1 MKKRMA
7 VAMMALLT
15 IGSVITGCQ
24 NSNVSVSKNTAS
36 ITAPIDTSKENIDHV
51 ATQSEETNIPS
62 EQADEFEILQNK
74 EDGIISGDHYL
85 GTDVNTVTW
94 GRLPNKDTAPA
105 LVIKSGE
112 TVTIDTLSHEGILED
127 QGKNPIAY
135 FGKFGIAEDQVL
147 DDAKEIASSNLPHNF
162 DEDGPHV
169 ITGPIF
175 VEEAQPG
182 DVLKVEVL
190 SLTPRV
196 PYGIITNR
204 HYKGALPEEFPENE
218 GRQEGASAENYELY
232 NNVSIFAPI
241 KEVDGSYYCYLDDPN
256 QEETNLWFPI
266 HPFLG
271 TMGVAANSSESAS
284 TVPPTRL
291 GGNLDINELGEG
303 STLYL
308 PVDVNGALFYTGDPH
323 FAQGD
328 GEVALTALEGSLR
341 ATVRLTVLKNGTEDI
356 VGNSNDFTM
365 AFGETQDYWIPIGLN
380 EDLDEAMKQSVRESI
395 DFISEQFSIQR
406 SVAYAYLSAATDY
419 EVSQVI
425 DKTKGIHALIPK
437 INFKDYTSYCLKSGD
452 NTYDLVIH
460 NDEYYVNADTVL
472 KQLGA
477 TTELNSETNTYTVT
491 YKDSTY
497 KMTIGSNCYEADT
510 KIIEL
515 ADSPY
520 LEGEQVYIPVSSF
533 LSVFRIPLNW
543 STSGNKITGTL
554 GF

>member
-1 MKKRMA
+1 MRKKTAVLMA
-7 VAMMALLT
+7 VVMAFGMLF
-15 IGSVITGCQ
+15 GGCGNESTQ
-24 NSNVSVSKNTAS
+24 TNVSVS
-36 ITAPIDTSKENIDHV
+36 
-51 ATQSEETNIPS
+51 ATTTEAETDAAGTGMAES
-62 EQADEFEILQNK
+62 GSTDLEQKTEFEVLQDK
-74 EDGIISGDHYL
+74 EDGEISGEHYL

-105 LVIKSGE
+105 LTIQSGE

-127 QGKNPIAY
+127 QGKNPVSY
-135 FGKFGIAEDQVL
+135 FEKYGIAADEVL
-147 DDAKEIASSNLPHNF
+147 DDAKEIAASDLPHSF

-169 ITGPIF
+169 ITGPVF
-175 VEEAQPG
+175 VEGAEAG

-196 PYGIITNR
+196 PYGVITNR
-204 HYKGALPEEFPENE
+204 HYKGTLVGEFPENE

-232 NNVSIFAPI
+232 NNVSVFAPI
-241 KEVDGSYYCYLDDPN
+241 KEVNGSYYCYLDDAN
-256 QEETNLWFPI
+256 EADKDLWFPI

-308 PVDVNGALFYTGDPH
+308 PVEVAGALFYTGDPH

-341 ATVRLTVLKNGTEDI
+341 STVRLTVLKNGTEDV
-356 VGNSNDFTM
+356 VGDKNNFTM

-380 EDLDEAMKQSVRESI
+380 EDLDEAMKQSVRESV

-406 SVAYAYLSAATDY
+406 SLAYAYLSAATDY
-419 EVSQVI
+419 EVSQVV

-437 INFKDYTSYCLKSGD
+437 VNFKDYTSAVLKAGEDSIPL
-452 NTYDLVIH
+452 TIH
-460 NDEYYVNADTVL
+460 NDSYYVDVDQAFEKLKAGTEFNSATGVYTIIYGEEQYRMTV
-472 KQLGA
+472 
-477 TTELNSETNTYTVT
+477 
-491 YKDSTY
+491 
-497 KMTIGSNCYEADT
+497 GSNRYESDE
-510 KIIEL
+510 KVMEL
-515 ADSPY
+515 TDSPY
-520 LEGEQVYIPVSSF
+520 IEGEKIYMPVSAF
-533 LSVFRIPLNW
+533 LSVFKIPLNW
-543 STSGNKITGTL
+543 STSGNQITGTL
-554 GF
+554 GY